1 MASHPFYLP
10 KGSINLS
17 KADKSGGGGG
27 GVELEMAVQNGRYE
41 QMEITFGRSINLN
54 S

>member
-1 MASHPFYLP
+1 MVCR
-10 KGSINLS
+10 
-17 KADKSGGGGG
+17 GGG
-27 GVELEMAVQNGRYE
+27 GVELEMAVWKIQNGRYE